1 MAGEQGT
8 AKLWS
13 VKTAKESRPPEVHQL
28 SPGTRPASGLACSR
42 SPPCKTGPARGGVSP
57 TGCPRQSCEAGKAT
71 QESEPCRVM
80 LCKTSLHR
88 FHCAR
93 ALSLPGNGTNG
104 LASTGTESD
113 SHEALLSI

>member
-8 AKLWS
+8 AKVWS

-57 TGCPRQSCEAGKAT
+57 MGCPRQSCEAGKAT

-88 FHCAR
+88 FHCAL
-93 ALSLPGNGTNG
+93 ALSLPENRTNG
-104 LASTGTESD
+104 LASMGTESD